1 MISLIFFLWRD
12 KMADVDKQQL
22 VYEINIGLSRASGGD
37 PASGN
42 SMARRNASEWLPN
55 PLSANP
61 MEKARIKP

>member
-1 MISLIFFLWRD
+1 
-12 KMADVDKQQL
+12 MADVDKQQL